1 VCRHRAQGTGHRVQ
15 NPARHPEPSTQ
26 HPAPSYMANFKE
38 DLVRVKAF
46 IFDIDGVLSLQTITL
61 NSFGVPNR
69 TVNLRDGY
77 ALQLAVK
84 KGYNI
89 GVISGSSSKEYQKRL
104 KLLGVKDIY
113 LNSRSKIE
121 HFNNFLE
128 KHNLNKSDVLFM
140 GDDIPD
146 FEVMKAA
153 GVPVCPSD
161 ADSEIKQVSS
171 YISDK
176 KGGEGC
182 VRDVIEQV
190 LRLNNDWMD
199 SDAFTW

>member
-1 VCRHRAQGTGHRVQ
+1 
-15 NPARHPEPSTQ
+15 
-26 HPAPSYMANFKE
+26 MANFKE

-46 IFDIDGVLSLQTITL
+46 VFDIDGVLSQQTITL
-61 NSFGVPNR
+61 NSFGLPNR

-84 KGYNI
+84 KGYHI
-89 GVISGSSSKEYQKRL
+89 GIISGSSSKEYQKRL
-104 KLLGVKDIY
+104 RRLGINDIY
-113 LNSRSKIE
+113 LNSRSKLS
-121 HFNNFLE
+121 HFNTFLN
-128 KHNLNKSDVLFM
+128 KHDLNKSDVLFM

-146 FEVMKAA
+146 FEVMKEA
-153 GVPVCPSD
+153 GIPVCPSD
-161 ADSEIKQVSS
+161 ADSEIKQLAS

-176 KGGEGC
+176 KGGAGC

-190 LRLNNDWMD
+190 LRLHNSWMD

>member
-1 VCRHRAQGTGHRVQ
+1 MT
-15 NPARHPEPSTQ
+15 
-26 HPAPSYMANFKE
+26 NFKE
-38 DLVRVKAF
+38 DLVKVKAF
-46 IFDIDGVLSLQTITL
+46 IFDIDGVLSLQTISL

-69 TVNLRDGY
+69 TVSLRDGY

-84 KGYNI
+84 KGYNVGI
-89 GVISGSSSKEYQKRL
+89 ISGSNSKEYQKRL
-104 KLLGVKDIY
+104 KLLGIKDIY
-113 LNSRSKIE
+113 LNSRTKLE
-121 HFNNFLE
+121 HYNSF
-128 KHNLNKSDVLFM
+128 KNKNRLIDSEILFM

-146 FEVMKAA
+146 FEVMKIA

-161 ADSEIKQVSS
+161 ADSEIKHVAA

-190 LRLNNDWMD
+190 LRLHNDWMD
-199 SDAFTW
+199 SDAFSW

>member
-1 VCRHRAQGTGHRVQ
+1 M
-15 NPARHPEPSTQ
+15 S
-26 HPAPSYMANFKE
+26 NFKE
-38 DLVRVKAF
+38 KLANVRAF
-46 IFDIDGVLSLQTITL
+46 VFDIDGVLSLQTISL

-84 KGYNI
+84 KGYRVA
-89 GVISGSSSKEYQKRL
+89 VISGSNSKEYIRRL
-104 KLLGVKDIY
+104 KTLGITDIW
-113 LNSRSKIE
+113 LNSKSKLD
-121 HFNNFLE
+121 HFRVFMKKYGFRE
-128 KHNLNKSDVLFM
+128 DEVIYM

-146 FEVMKAA
+146 IEIMRQSVVA
-153 GVPVCPSD
+153 VCPYD
-161 ADSEIKQVSS
+161 ADSEIKQVSC

-190 LRLNNDWMD
+190 LRLQNKWMD
-199 SDAFTW
+199 TEAFAW

>member
-1 VCRHRAQGTGHRVQ
+1 MT
-15 NPARHPEPSTQ
+15 
-26 HPAPSYMANFKE
+26 NFKE
-38 DLVRVKAF
+38 DLAKVKAF
-46 IFDIDGVLSLQTITL
+46 VFDIDGVLSMQTINL
-61 NSFGVPNR
+61 NTFGVPNR

-84 KGYNI
+84 KGYYI
-89 GVISGSSSKEYQKRL
+89 GIISGCKSKEYLRRL
-104 KLLGVKDIY
+104 RLLGIQDVY
-113 LNSRSKIE
+113 LNCKSKMA
-121 HFNNFLE
+121 HFDAFLK
-128 KHNLNKSDVLFM
+128 KHDLNSSDVLYM

-146 FEVMKAA
+146 FEVMKIA

-161 ADSEIKQVSS
+161 ADSEIRQISL

-190 LRLNNDWMD
+190 MRLHNKWMD
-199 SDAFTW
+199 YDAFTW